1 MERNDPIG
9 DPPEQLAPADAD
21 PLPDEPEV
29 RPSIQERIAARLR
42 VYEDVPVVGLG
53 VALFRRDVEAGGS
66 LAGSAVAFRLF
77 TFFVPLLLFVVG
89 LAGLLGRYSDPDAV
103 TDDMG
108 VTSALAAQMQT
119 ALEQR
124 GGTSVLL
131 LLLGLLGIL
140 VSGRA
145 LGVVMIAASCAAWRV
160 PIDGRVPWRIVG
172 SIAGLVSGMG
182 LMAILLNK
190 IRVELG
196 LPAAGLSLG
205 GALVVYATA
214 WLVLTWMLPRGTD
227 DPGALLPGSVFMAAV
242 IACLHAVG
250 QWYLPGRFERASQLF
265 GAIGVTVVTL
275 GWFFLIGRAAVI
287 SMEINSVVYER
298 IGSLSQVVFGL
309 PVLRSLAHRSSRLR
323 RFFALD
329 EAAGPPAGAA

>member
-9 DPPEQLAPADAD
+9 DPPEPPGTDDATPSGD
-21 PLPDEPEV
+21 DPEV
-29 RPSIQERIAARLR
+29 RPSIQERVATRLR

-53 VALFRRDVEAGGS
+53 VGLFRRDVEAGGS

-77 TFFVPLLLFVVG
+77 TFFVPLVLFVVG
-89 LAGLLGRYSDPDAV
+89 LAGLLGRYSDPDDV

-131 LLLGLLGIL
+131 LLVGLLGIL

-160 PIDGRVPWRIVG
+160 PIDGKVPWRIVG
-172 SIAGLVSGMG
+172 SIVGLVSGMG
-182 LMAILLNK
+182 LMAILINK
-190 IRVELG
+190 VRVELG

-205 GALVVYATA
+205 GALVVYAAA
-214 WLVLTWMLPRGTD
+214 WMVITWMLPRGTD
-227 DPGALLPGSVFMAAV
+227 DPGALLPGALFMAGV

-287 SMEINSVVYER
+287 SMELNSVVYER
-298 IGSLSQVVFGL
+298 RGSLSQLVFGL
-309 PVLRSLAHRSSRLR
+309 PVLRLVARRSGRLR

-329 EAAGPPAGAA
+329 EVTGSAAEAP